1 MSCVMM
7 GDEVIELRCIRIAI
21 YEAGYVA
28 PIEVE
33 IFNETYRNMPGE
45 DVLELTKNR
54 YVEYVL

>member
-21 YEAGYVA
+21 YEAGYAA
-28 PIEVE
+28 PKSRDLS
-33 IFNETYRNMPGE
+33 ETYWNMTGE
-45 DVLELTKNR
+45 DVLELTKNH